1 MHTNRITRPSESH
14 QNLKL
19 FWWPLTK
26 VLERDMTVLPRLPDQ
41 RQSAIGRNTA
51 LIPFLGQGEIDLH
64 RFMPKVPGSPLSW
77 APSSVTF
84 CQFASKR

>member
-41 RQSAIGRNTA
+41 RQ
-51 LIPFLGQGEIDLH
+51 
-64 RFMPKVPGSPLSW
+64 
-77 APSSVTF
+77 
-84 CQFASKR
+84 